1 MTREEFYKEL
11 HAGIVERFQKL
22 SVEEQNI
29 LRENKNSEYLKV
41 AKKVIGDEV
50 FSGLPHLRS
59 SEAQTRYLEDT
70 KGKSI
75 RKVIQ

>member
-11 HAGIVERFQKL
+11 HVGIVKRFQEL
-22 SVEEQNI
+22 SKEEQNI

-50 FSGLPHLRS
+50 FGGLPHLRS
-59 SEAQTRYLEDT
+59 SESQTRYLEDT
-70 KGKSI
+70 NKDI
-75 RKVIQ
+75 RREIQ